1 MKKKIVNSNGIVG
14 ELCMTM
20 EECGELIQACNK
32 YLRATGHGQKTRH
45 TEEESVKSLIEEISH
60 VQNCIYSLQ
69 YLLKIG
75 DETIQA
81 EIKKS
86 DRECFKVFKEK
97 K

>member
-1 MKKKIVNSNGIVG
+1 MNTEIVDSNGIVG

-32 YLRATGHGQKTRH
+32 YLRSTGHGQKTRH
-45 TEEESVKSLIEEISH
+45 TAKESMQSLIEEIAH

-69 YLLKIG
+69 YLMNIN
-75 DETIQA
+75 DDTIQK

-86 DRECFKVFKEK
+86 DTKCLKVLRDIK
-97 K
+97 